1 MDEHSPTPT
10 REETLRKK
18 HHEILMQVAYA
29 LKDLE
34 TQPEKRVYITQKM
47 KHLRKMFCELI
58 PPHEIRKRGNR
69 TLTKAKIS
77 IMQEARKINAEKR
90 KIEFEQLMSQFRLK
104 NMSLSVIFDIET
116 SSKQSIR
123 NFIGGRAIPT
133 ERFLGRFRSLVKNS

>member
-1 MDEHSPTPT
+1 MNEHSPTST

-34 TQPEKRVYITQKM
+34 NQPEKRVYITQKL

-69 TLTKAKIS
+69 TLTEAKIS
-77 IMQEARKINAEKR
+77 VMQEARKINAEKR
-90 KIEFEQLMSQFRLK
+90 KRY
-104 NMSLSVIFDIET
+104 
-116 SSKQSIR
+116 R
-123 NFIGGRAIPT
+123 
-133 ERFLGRFRSLVKNS
+133 ERFQLFVVLGLAALLLEMVVPRYPRQREDSYAQVHA